1 MDCDETQD
9 LLHGYLDGELD
20 VVSSRALAQHLEV
33 CPGCMQVYE
42 TQRTLRT
49 ALQTSA
55 LYCTPPPSLQKQVR
69 AAVRRASR
77 PDTRPLWWTWGGL
90 SVAAA
95 MAIVVLLVW
104 SNRLMPMRAP
114 VDEHVLQD
122 VIAGH
127 VRSLM
132 ANHLTDVLSADQHT
146 VKPWFE
152 GHVDFA
158 PPVPDLT
165 AQGFPLVGGRLDYL
179 DKRPVAALVYRR
191 QQHAINLFVWPALPG
206 VTQPASTVTH
216 HGYNLVQWTNAGM
229 TYWAVSTLNAQEMEA
244 FAHAVQQHTTPPSAP
259 KL

>member
-1 MDCDETQD
+1 
-9 LLHGYLDGELD
+9 
-20 VVSSRALAQHLEV
+20 
-33 CPGCMQVYE
+33 
-42 TQRTLRT
+42 
-49 ALQTSA
+49 
-55 LYCTPPPSLQKQVR
+55 
-69 AAVRRASR
+69 
-77 PDTRPLWWTWGGL
+77 
-90 SVAAA
+90 

-206 VTQPASTVTH
+206 EARPASTVTY
-216 HGYNLVQWTNAGM
+216 HGYNVVHWTMDGM
-229 TYWAVSTLNAQEMEA
+229 TYWAVSTLNAQEMQA
-244 FAHAVQQHTTPPSAP
+244 FAHAVQQHTTLPATP